1 MGKINVLSFE
11 VANLIAAGEVVDRP
25 ASVVKEL
32 MENAIDAGA
41 TQVTC
46 EIKGGGVSMIRV
58 TDNGCG
64 MTAEDLP
71 LCIRR
76 HATSKIHSADDLTS
90 IATLGFRGEALAAIA
105 SVSRMTI
112 ITKTPAKKKNTSLT
126 YAKMETYISLL
137 EDAEKYQAEFKA
149 VCAESLAM
157 KVPYVYVSNWFK
169 KTFPNYGKL
178 PERNAELKIINTPA
192 NYEAEEISA

>member
-1 MGKINVLSFE
+1 MKNYSINFTTNTITITQKFAKE
-11 VANLIAAGEVVDRP
+11 
-25 ASVVKEL
+25 ASQIGTEAFKTMMEL
-32 MENAIDAGA
+32 R
-41 TQVTC
+41 Q
-46 EIKGGGVSMIRV
+46 
-58 TDNGCG
+58 
-64 MTAEDLP
+64 
-71 LCIRR
+71 
-76 HATSKIHSADDLTS
+76 
-90 IATLGFRGEALAAIA
+90 LG
-105 SVSRMTI
+105 MTI

-157 KVPYVYVSNWFK
+157 KVPYVYVQNWFK

-192 NYEAEEISA
+192 NYDAEAQIA

>member
-1 MGKINVLSFE
+1 MKNYEINFATNTITITQKFAQEASQIGTESF
-11 VANLIAAGEVVDRP
+11 
-25 ASVVKEL
+25 KTMMEL
-32 MENAIDAGA
+32 L
-41 TQVTC
+41 Q
-46 EIKGGGVSMIRV
+46 
-58 TDNGCG
+58 
-64 MTAEDLP
+64 
-71 LCIRR
+71 
-76 HATSKIHSADDLTS
+76 
-90 IATLGFRGEALAAIA
+90 LG
-105 SVSRMTI
+105 MTI

-192 NYEAEEISA
+192 NYEAEEIPA

>member
-1 MGKINVLSFE
+1 ML
-11 VANLIAAGEVVDRP
+11 AGT
-25 ASVVKEL
+25 AGQCQQQQNKEEISR
-32 MENAIDAGA
+32 ENAEQMLQAVMQDEKDHGLRQFLNLGH
-41 TQVTC
+41 TF
-46 EIKGGGVSMIRV
+46 G
-58 TDNGCG
+58 
-64 MTAEDLP
+64 
-71 LCIRR
+71 
-76 HATSKIHSADDLTS
+76 HAI
-90 IATLGFRGEALAAIA
+90 EACSGYGISHGKAVAMG
-105 SVSRMTI
+105 MTI

-178 PERNAELKIINTPA
+178 PERNAEMKIVNTPA
-192 NYEAEEISA
+192 NYDAEEAKIA